1 MIQEFKDK
9 IILVTG
15 GTGSI
20 GSELVK
26 KLLQFQPKSV
36 RILSRG
42 ENKQYYLMD
51 SLGYPKNLKLL
62 IGDIREKD
70 RVDLAMKDVDI
81 VFHAAALKHVP
92 LCEYNPYE
100 AVKTN
105 IMGTQN
111 IIDMA
116 LKNNVKKVIGISTDK
131 AVNPVNIMGVSKLM
145 MEKLFINANIS
156 SSRDKTRFSC
166 VRFGNVAWATGSVL
180 PLWKKQAD
188 QNKTIKVTNNN
199 MTRFLISKDQ
209 AIDLVLRAEQL
220 ALGGEIFILKMPSI
234 KLSGLAK
241 LFIEKYYSEQNIKI
255 EITGMRPGEKMNEEL
270 FDSFNE
276 CRGILKNNDMYIVIP
291 DFEIYKMYNI
301 NPKKYSQ
308 QGFDAIKT
316 MKGFSSKDSIDNEK
330 IKKII

>member
-1 MIQEFKDK
+1 MANEFQDK
-9 IILVTG
+9 TILVTG

-26 KLLQFQPKSV
+26 KLLSYNPKNV
-36 RILSRG
+36 RVLSRD

-51 SLGYPKNLKLL
+51 SLGYPKNLRLL

-70 RVDLAMKDVDI
+70 RVDVALRGVDI

-105 IMGTQN
+105 IIGAQN

-156 SSRDKTRFSC
+156 SSREKTRFSC
-166 VRFGNVAWATGSVL
+166 VRFGNVAWANGSVL
-180 PLWKKQAD
+180 PLWKKQIE
-188 QNKTIKVTNNN
+188 QNITIKLTNNG
-199 MTRFLISKDQ
+199 MTRFLISKNQ
-209 AIDLVLRAEQL
+209 AINLVLKAAQL
-220 ALGGEIFILKMPSI
+220 SLGGEIFILKMPSI
-234 KLSGLAK
+234 KLSDLARIY
-241 LFIEKYYSEQNIKI
+241 IEKYYPNKDIKI

-270 FDSFNE
+270 FDAYNE
-276 CRGILKNNDMYIVIP
+276 CRKILENDDMYIVVP
-291 DFEIYKMYNI
+291 DFEVYTMYNI
-301 NPKKYSQ
+301 DPEKYCQ
-308 QGFDAIKT
+308 PGFIKIKT
-316 MKGFSSKDSIDNEK
+316 LKGYSSEDSIDIDK
-330 IKKII
+330 IKNII